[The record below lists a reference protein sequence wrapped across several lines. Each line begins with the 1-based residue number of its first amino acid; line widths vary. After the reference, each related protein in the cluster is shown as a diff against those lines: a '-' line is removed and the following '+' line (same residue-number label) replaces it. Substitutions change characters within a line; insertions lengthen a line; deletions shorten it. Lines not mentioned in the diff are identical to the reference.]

1 MIPQTFEQW
10 KSCIINDCKIN
21 LTEDFAKKRL
31 AVYGDGENHETRKFV
46 QLYGAQHLQ
55 NIIEWFTMVLKKD

>member
-10 KSCIINDCKIN
+10 QHCIVHECGIP
-21 LTEDFAKKRL
+21 LTKDFAKSRL
-31 AVYGDGENHETRKFV
+31 DIYKESNHPETKKFV

-55 NIIEWFTMVLKKD
+55 NIIGWLSRVAGSR